1 MVRFKQDEQKNDD
14 RGVTCKAKYG
24 PDAEEADDADNDA
37 GRGMSHSIQE
47 ICLKKKSRV

>member
-1 MVRFKQDEQKNDD
+1 MEAGQADD
-14 RGVTCKAKYG
+14 G